1 MFGGPSVREDLLGAA
16 AQIGMRIMF
25 DRWQDAVTILHRD
38 LIITLAARLR
48 LPAVYPYRFFATSGG
63 FISYGVDVPDLY
75 REAASYIDRILK
87 GAKPGDLLA
96 RRVCHRSNDR
106 LYA

>member
-1 MFGGPSVREDLLGAA
+1 MIAVERASANGRRRLGGLVR
-16 AQIGMRIMF
+16 
-25 DRWQDAVTILHRD
+25 T
-38 LIITLAARLR
+38 
-48 LPAVYPYRFFATSGG
+48 VYPYRFFATSGG

-106 LYA
+106 LYATTIERISKGTIR